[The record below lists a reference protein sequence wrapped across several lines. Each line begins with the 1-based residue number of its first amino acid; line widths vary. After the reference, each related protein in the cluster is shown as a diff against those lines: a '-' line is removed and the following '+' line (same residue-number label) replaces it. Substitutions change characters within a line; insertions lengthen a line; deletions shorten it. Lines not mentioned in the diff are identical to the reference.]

1 VKFIRVDMTKA
12 KVTVE
17 ETASKY
23 EGLGGRGLTSAMIN
37 AEVPA
42 GCDPLGPEN
51 KLIFAPG
58 LLTGTPLVNTSR
70 ISIGAKSPLTGGI
83 KESNVGGT
91 LPATLGR
98 YGVAAVVIEGR
109 PSAGE
114 LHILHL
120 DENGTPRLVPAH
132 PYRRL
137 RTYALAK
144 VLFETFGEKNGILCI
159 GPAGEEGYSSAS
171 IQSTDVDNR
180 PCRAAGRGG
189 LGAVMGA
196 KGLKAFIVAPPKS
209 APKDLGNAQAF
220 MDLARAYAKVLKE
233 HPLTGKA
240 LPSLGTAV
248 SVSTINNAGAFS
260 SFNATKGVFEGWEK
274 ISGEQ
279 MAETI
284 KGRGGVVGHMG
295 CSQCV
300 IHCSNVFVDSRGG
313 YVTSSLEYE
322 TIWSMGG
329 MCGID
334 DLDTIA
340 RLDFLC
346 DDLGVDTINTGVAMA
361 VAMDAGYRRFGDGR
375 AAVEMMEELA
385 RGSDVGRVFGDGP
398 VAVGKHFNHKRVP
411 HAKNQAV
418 SGYDA
423 RALQGMGVTYAT
435 SPMGADHTA
444 GYVVSENLGGMVDR
458 FRPERQVE
466 TSRNAQVRTAFMD
479 CTGLCQF
486 ATSAVKN
493 NREGEEAILKMVNLR
508 HGTNLAYGDIQTV
521 GLSVLKAERDF
532 NRRAG
537 LTNKDD
543 RLSEMFYKEPL
554 PPHNKTV
561 LVSDEEMDGTFDF

>member
-1 VKFIRVDMTKA
+1 M
-12 KVTVE
+12 
-17 ETASKY
+17 
-23 EGLGGRGLTSAMIN
+23 
-37 AEVPA
+37 
-42 GCDPLGPEN
+42 
-51 KLIFAPG
+51 
-58 LLTGTPLVNTSR
+58 
-70 ISIGAKSPLTGGI
+70 
-83 KESNVGGT
+83 
-91 LPATLGR
+91 
-98 YGVAAVVIEGR
+98 
-109 PSAGE
+109 
-114 LHILHL
+114 
-120 DENGTPRLVPAH
+120 
-132 PYRRL
+132 

-159 GPAGEEGYSSAS
+159 GPAGEDGYSSAS

-196 KGLKAFIVAPPKS
+196 KGLKAFIVAPPRN
-209 APKDLGNAQAF
+209 APTAHGNAKAF
-220 MDLARAYAKVLKE
+220 MDLARFYAKVLQE

-240 LPSLGTAV
+240 LPSMGTAV

-260 SFNATKGVFEGWEK
+260 SYNATKGMFEGWEK
-274 ISGEQ
+274 ISGER
-279 MAETI
+279 MSEVV
-284 KGRGGVVGHMG
+284 KERGGVVGHMG

-300 IHCSNVFVDSRGG
+300 IRCSNVFVDSRGG

-340 RLDFLC
+340 HLDFLC
-346 DDLGVDTINTGVAMA
+346 DDLGVDTINTGVAIA
-361 VAMDAGYRRFGDGR
+361 VAMDAGYRRFGDGA

-385 RGSDVGRVFGDGP
+385 KGTDLGRVFGNGP
-398 VAVGKHFNHKRVP
+398 VAVGKYFDHKRVP

-444 GYVVSENLGGMVDR
+444 GYVVSENLSGTVDR
-458 FRPERQVE
+458 LRPEGQAEV
-466 TSRNAQVRTAFMD
+466 SRSAQIRTAFMD

-486 ATSAVKN
+486 AASAVKN
-493 NREGEEAILKMVNLR
+493 NREGEEAIVTMINLR
-508 HGTNLAYGDIQTV
+508 HGTNLTRDDIQTM
-521 GLSVLKAERDF
+521 GLRVLRAERDF

-537 LTNKDD
+537 LTNRDD
-543 RLSEMFYKEPL
+543 RLSEMFYTEPL
-554 PPHNKTV
+554 PPYNKTF
-561 LVSDEEMDGTFDF
+561 LVSDEEMDRTLDF